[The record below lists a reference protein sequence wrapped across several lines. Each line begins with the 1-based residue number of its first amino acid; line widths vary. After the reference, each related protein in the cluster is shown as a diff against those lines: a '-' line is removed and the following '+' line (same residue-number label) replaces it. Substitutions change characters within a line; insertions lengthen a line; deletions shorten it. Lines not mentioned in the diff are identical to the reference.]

1 VFKNLTVFR
10 IGPSWS
16 TTWESLEQTLGRQR
30 FLPCGPTQP
39 SSAGWVPPRG
49 EEGGALVESVGRQWL
64 MRLMTEQRV
73 LPGGVVQQR
82 VEELAQQVEATS
94 GRAPGRKVKK
104 ELKEQAI
111 LELLPMAFTKRA
123 AVQVWIDPEARLL
136 FIDTASAR
144 RAEDVVTLLVK
155 SLDGFAV
162 LPLQTQVTPV
172 SAMSGWLGTGEA
184 PPTFSVDR
192 DCELKSPDESKAVV
206 RYARHPLDI
215 AEVREHIAGGKL
227 PTRVALT
234 WEGRVSFVLTEAM
247 QLRKL
252 QFLDGVYDSTAQ
264 AEEGFDADAAIA
276 TGELRQ
282 LVPDL
287 VEALGGELEMAP

>member
-10 IGPSWS
+10 VGPAWS
-16 TTWESLEQTLGRQR
+16 TTWDSLEQTLDRHR

-39 SSAGWVPPRG
+39 ASAGWVPPRG

-82 VEELAQQVEATS
+82 VEELAQQLEATS
-94 GRAPGRKVKK
+94 GRAPGRKMKK
-104 ELKEQAI
+104 ELKEQAV

-136 FIDTASAR
+136 FIDTASAK

-155 SLDGFAV
+155 TLEGFAV

-252 QFLDGVYDSTAQ
+252 QFLDGVYDGAGQ
-264 AEEGFDADAAIA
+264 EEGFDADAAIA

-282 LVPDL
+282 LLPDL
-287 VEALGGELEMAP
+287 VEALGGELEMAV